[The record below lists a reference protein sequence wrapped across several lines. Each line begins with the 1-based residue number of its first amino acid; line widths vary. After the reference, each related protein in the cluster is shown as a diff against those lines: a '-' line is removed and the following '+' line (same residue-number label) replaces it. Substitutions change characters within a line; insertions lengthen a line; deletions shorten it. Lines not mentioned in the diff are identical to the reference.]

1 MGRQVIIH
9 VMPWGDAG
17 LEEVKVRFGRRLREV
32 RLAQAISQEKL
43 AVKAGIARNFVSM
56 IETGQRNVTIET
68 VEKLAKALACRMAA
82 LMPDAE
88 DV

>member
-1 MGRQVIIH
+1 M
-9 VMPWGDAG
+9 
-17 LEEVKVRFGRRLREV
+17 EEVKVRFGRRLREV
-32 RLAQAISQEKL
+32 RLAQGISQEKL

-56 IETGQRNVTIET
+56 IETGQRNVTLET
-68 VEKLAKALACRMAA
+68 VEKLAHALACRMAV